1 MLKTIR
7 CLTLTLL
14 TASFSAGANAQTC
27 EYYLGYIKGEAE
39 RPYALKKVYNYSP
52 ERLNKILEIRDEGM
66 SLCAAGNSE
75 EGKKILLEAVKLI
88 NFTRLR

>member
-7 CLTLTLL
+7 CLTLTFL
-14 TASFSAGANAQTC
+14 TASFSTVANAQTC
-27 EYYLGYIKGEAE
+27 DYYLGYIKGEAE

-52 ERLNKILEIRDEGM
+52 ERLNRILEIRDEGM

>member
-7 CLTLTLL
+7 CVILTAL
-14 TASFSAGANAQTC
+14 TASFAAGANAQTC
-27 EYYLGYIKGEAE
+27 DYYLGYIKGEAE
-39 RPYALKKVYNYSP
+39 RPYALKNVYNYSP

-66 SLCAAGNSE
+66 SLCASGNSE